1 MNSYGMTKKDIINA
15 ETSSIALQ
23 TLENG
28 AVIEIRGA
36 AVTET
41 ADMETGEARNVGYM
55 ACTDGQIYGCVSATA
70 IKSIEGIVDLFT
82 DEAENGVDKLN
93 VKVIKRK
100 SNAGREFISLL
111 IM

>member
-1 MNSYGMTKKDIINA
+1 MTSYGMTKKDVINA

-23 TLENG
+23 TLDSG
-28 AVIEIRGA
+28 AIIEIKGA

-41 ADMETGEARNVGYM
+41 TDAETGEFRNVGYM
-55 ACTDGQIYGCVSATA
+55 VCTDGQIYGSVSATA
-70 IKSIEGIVDLFT
+70 IKSIEGIIELFT
-82 DEAENGVDKLN
+82 DEAENGVDKLEI
-93 VKVIKRK
+93 KVIKRK